1 MQGAA
6 AGQTKASVL
15 PEGSSVQSPR
25 RNLLRLSR
33 VRQAELPEVTPS
45 RKTRLLVHPANIQKY
60 E

>member
-25 RNLLRLSR
+25 RNLRLSR

-45 RKTRLLVHPANIQKY
+45 TKTQLLVHPANIQKY
-60 E
+60 K

>member
-25 RNLLRLSR
+25 RNLRLSR
-33 VRQAELPEVTPS
+33 VRQAELPQVTPS

-60 E
+60 K